1 MKVAILLFLCLSLF
15 EPTDSHG
22 LHAWTFMN
30 SKNFGQRQEPEVSK
44 DFVFNPIRTM
54 DPLDVSR
61 GAIRGNGQ
69 ENIDDFSCEDIPA
82 WTIRWFV
89 YGCNLYA
96 TRQSNRLWRLWIS

>member
-22 LHAWTFMN
+22 FHAWTFMN
-30 SKNFGQRQEPEVSK
+30 SKNFGQRQQPEVSK

-61 GAIRGNGQ
+61 GTIRGNGQ